1 MGVQDSSIASSSF
14 SWDNSREPWRHVAVT
29 VTQNVASR
37 HNIFFYVDAWPR
49 WKNVE
54 NMGTFGE
61 KTGKTL
67 KKSRERPDI
76 FVWSTLGQKMLI
88 LYKFGVEHGPVD
100 KNEDA

>member
-61 KTGKTL
+61 KNRENFEKIQGKTRYFCL
-67 KKSRERPDI
+67 VHPGSKD
-76 FVWSTLGQKMLI
+76 VDLI
-88 LYKFGVEHGPVD
+88 
-100 KNEDA
+100 